1 MGFYEKD
8 IFKLTCLKCECEEAY
23 NEALAVS
30 LKVFHEKNLDIKNLS
45 QKERFNI
52 TSELEKA
59 VLEKKEKV
67 KQRNILDGKNLEILN
82 QKSARMKLPESINAN
97 DNYFDD
103 KELSD
108 FIQIMDEKL
117 REIDFEDEYY
127 SDELDAFLETGLK
140 KSFH

>member
-1 MGFYEKD
+1 M
-8 IFKLTCLKCECEEAY
+8 
-23 NEALAVS
+23 
-30 LKVFHEKNLDIKNLS
+30 S
-45 QKERFNI
+45 QKERFDI